1 MEKLTN
7 NIAGKVATELK
18 LDNDNEE
25 IIAYG
30 MFALIHMVLS
40 VVLIIIFGLIFRVTI
55 EAIIVCFAGT
65 ILRKY
70 SGGAHAS
77 SPGKC
82 AAIGTIICIGQALLF
97 LFLIGPVIT
106 PGLLI
111 YLGIGI
117 FTLSYYFIYK
127 LAPVDS
133 PAKPIRTKEK
143 KARMKKGSI
152 FVLSAYIII
161 VMINIFIYIFIRD
174 KRFMVYSLCIYGGV
188 AWQIFTLT
196 TPGHNAMNKI
206 DTFLNKILIINKGGK

>member
-1 MEKLTN
+1 MEKLTT